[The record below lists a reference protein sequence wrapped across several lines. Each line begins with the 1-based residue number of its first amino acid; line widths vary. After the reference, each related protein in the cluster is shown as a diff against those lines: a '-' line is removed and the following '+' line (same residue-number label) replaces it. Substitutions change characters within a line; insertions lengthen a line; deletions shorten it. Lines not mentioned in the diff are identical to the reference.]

1 MFDGAQRAM
10 CNSALEKS
18 NAKVDEHSF
27 EIHVRQRARSISA
40 ASADAGGACIVRL
53 DDRERG
59 ACVLLPVEYRH
70 VPRASGAS
78 AGGRAAC
85 DARGNAAGR
94 WNPLQYSLR
103 AAEGYCDRPGVAAD
117 EARGDDDQAEKSV
130 AADSGE
136 LEPWA
141 GTVREH
147 LLAMPRN
154 RRQRRRLGCPSAA
167 A

>member
-1 MFDGAQRAM
+1 M

-59 ACVLLPVEYRH
+59 AGVLLPVEDRH
-70 VPRASGAS
+70 VPRASSAS

-85 DARGNAAGR
+85 DARGNAAR
-94 WNPLQYSLR
+94 RLNPLQYSLL
-103 AAEGYCDRPGVAAD
+103 AAQGYFDRPSRAPH
-117 EARGDDDQAEKSV
+117 EAPGDDA
-130 AADSGE
+130 
-136 LEPWA
+136 
-141 GTVREH
+141 
-147 LLAMPRN
+147 
-154 RRQRRRLGCPSAA
+154 
-167 A
+167 